1 MKLTLEVINS
11 LAKSLNENGLT
22 ELQLEVEGIKLQL
35 KNEPEKNNVISSY
48 KSASEAI
55 YFEEKESLIEIKE
68 SLEEESIDNLE
79 GIFSPMVGTFYSAGA
94 PGALPFVVEG
104 QEVKEGELLCVIEAM
119 KLMNEVRAFKN
130 CKIEK
135 INAVDGAI
143 IKKGEKLFS
152 IS

>member
-22 ELQLEVEGIKLQL
+22 ELELEMEGVKVQL
-35 KNEPEKNNVISSY
+35 KNKPEKTVVV
-48 KSASEAI
+48 SAPMNTREVES
-55 YFEEKESLIEIKE
+55 FEEKELPTGIEEFSKE
-68 SLEEESIDNLE
+68 DSIDKLE
-79 GIFSPMVGTFYSAGA
+79 GIFSPMVGTFYRAGS
-94 PGALPFVVEG
+94 PGAEAFVVEG
-104 QEVKEGELLCVIEAM
+104 QEVKEGELVCIIEAM
-119 KLMNEVRAFKN
+119 KLMNEVRAPKN

-135 INAVDGAI
+135 INVADGTV